1 MADRE
6 DSRRVMLE
14 ANPTPQARAIDAW
27 VAADLARRYEAALA
41 EPLPADL
48 LALLRE

>member
-1 MADRE
+1 MADRQ
-6 DSRRVMLE
+6 DGRQTMQYR
-14 ANPTPQARAIDAW
+14 ATPQLRVVDAW
-27 VAADLARRYEAALA
+27 VAADLARRFEATLA

>member
-14 ANPTPQARAIDAW
+14 AITTPQSRAIDAW
-27 VAADLARRYEAALA
+27 VAADLARRYEATLA